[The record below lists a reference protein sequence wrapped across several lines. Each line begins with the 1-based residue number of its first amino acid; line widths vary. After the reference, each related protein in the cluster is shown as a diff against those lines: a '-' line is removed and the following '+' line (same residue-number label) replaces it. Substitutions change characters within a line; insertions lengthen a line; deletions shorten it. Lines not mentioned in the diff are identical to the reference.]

1 VVTKDPL
8 LFDFWSAINNVSF
21 SPFFSFF
28 LSLSLSLFASWQVP
42 RVTDNESWVGGQ
54 RVVCTLFHETPMPT
68 PFLHNSVPT
77 HHPQLISLVQ
87 NCCNCSSRFHFRSR
101 YYYSLGLSV
110 FLGPTVIFYYYFLL
124 FVIYLTKF
132 VVYVEQMGYVGV
144 HNSSKL
150 KIWFKVKNSLI
161 LYILAKQMHHALS
174 KVQSNIHEFVWMP
187 CACV

>member
-1 VVTKDPL
+1 MRGPEGGMYP
-8 LFDFWSAINNVSF
+8 SF
-21 SPFFSFF
+21 MR
-28 LSLSLSLFASWQVP
+28 L
-42 RVTDNESWVGGQ
+42 
-54 RVVCTLFHETPMPT
+54 PMST

-101 YYYSLGLSV
+101 SYYYSLGLSV
-110 FLGPTVIFYYYFLL
+110 FLGPTVIFYYYYYL
-124 FVIYLTKF
+124 FIYLTKKI
-132 VVYVEQMGYVGV
+132 VYVDQMGYVGV

-150 KIWFKVKNSLI
+150 KIWFKVHIPSY
-161 LYILAKQMHHALS
+161 YILAKKMHHVLS